1 MDILVG
7 ILRAWHD
14 IAEGLLGTLK
24 TAGVWLFYAIVGIF
38 ALGGVVSLI
47 DYHEKEEKKKK
58 RKNRRKKKKSLKK
71 KK

>member
-1 MDILVG
+1 MDILVF

-24 TAGVWLFYAIVGIF
+24 TVGVWLFYFIVGAF

-47 DYHEKEEKKKK
+47 EYNEKEKKRKKKK
-58 RKNRRKKKKSLKK
+58 KRRKKKKK
-71 KK
+71 